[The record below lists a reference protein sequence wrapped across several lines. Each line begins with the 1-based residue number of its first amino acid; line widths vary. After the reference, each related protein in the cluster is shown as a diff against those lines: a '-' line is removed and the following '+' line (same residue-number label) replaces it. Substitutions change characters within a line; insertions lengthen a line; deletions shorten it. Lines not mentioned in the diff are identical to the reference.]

1 MAPLTG
7 YPAGSPNAPQSRL
20 GGGGALVPYADN
32 IKTNTAADPN
42 VFQQLLT
49 NTQNLL
55 GGGMNMLQ
63 NIQMPQLTEGQATL
77 AGRAARYGPGAAVAA
92 GQLSQGNILEGV
104 GAGLGTA
111 LAGKLTQGLVK
122 ANPLLGGAVAL
133 GGSLIAGQVGAGL
146 GHAVSSIGGQ
156 LASGANQLLGG
167 AQVAAQGAVQSAAN
181 LQRESGRAAGTGA
194 EAGIASD
201 QALAQRLA
209 LMRAAGV
216 NIPNE
221 YLNQNYQILQKYKDA
236 DVGRQM
242 QLNQQNAVLTGQLNQ
257 QIIAGQLA
265 SGAQGQAGETT
276 RQILGSNP
284 YQASVLNTGNVRG
297 I

>member
-20 GGGGALVPYADN
+20 GGGGALVPYVDN
-32 IKTNTAADPN
+32 IKTNTTADPN

-55 GGGMNMLQ
+55 GGGLNMLQ
-63 NIQMPQLTEGQATL
+63 NINMPQLTEGQATL

-133 GGSLIAGQVGAGL
+133 GSSLVASQVGSGL

-156 LASGANQLLGG
+156 LASGAGQLFGG
-167 AQVAAQGAVQSAAN
+167 AQVAAQGAVQGAAN
-181 LQRESGRAAGTGA
+181 LQREGGQAAGTGA
-194 EAGIASD
+194 QAGVASP
-201 QALAQRLA
+201 LAQQQAINYARQ
-209 LMRAAGV
+209 MGV
-216 NIPNE
+216 NLPRE
-221 YLNQNYQILQKYKDA
+221 YLEQNYQIMQKYKDA
-236 DVGRQM
+236 DLSRLM
-242 QLNQQNAVLTGQLNQ
+242 QTQQQTAMLQGQLNQ
-257 QIIAGQLA
+257 QIISGQLA
-265 SGAQGQAGETT
+265 SGAQTQAGATT
-276 RQILGSNP
+276 RDILNNNP
-284 YQASVLNTGNVRG
+284 YQQAVLNTGSTRG